1 MTATALLLALITF
14 PTTATA
20 GADASAE
27 PAASPA
33 PVLLEFSSPGCPPCR
48 QMKPI
53 IEQLKRKGYPI
64 QVVGTDE
71 SPDLAARYKVTEVPT
86 FIVID
91 PETGQQLARSKGA
104 QSPTEL
110 AEFYNDAVTRDEAS
124 TTRDIPPPRTRT
136 RPRPHAEDAENRERE
151 TGADEADDDA
161 QRERPASAS
170 ASAPKRVA
178 TNPRPWE
185 TVVRIKVH
193 GQGSIG
199 FGSGTIIHST
209 PEESIILTCAHIFK
223 MDRGPQYP
231 PSRFPL
237 KISIDL
243 FDGKLS
249 DREPRQVHYS
259 NETYEGR
266 AIDYDFSRDV
276 GLIRIKPGRRLPY
289 ARVVPT
295 HWAPRAGMEMI
306 TVGCSEGRDATAWS
320 TQITSATMRGRL
332 SGGYEAIE
340 CSNAPK
346 QGRSGGGL
354 FTSDGY
360 VAGVCDFAEP
370 MGNHGLYAHP
380 TSIYAMLDRNNMMAF
395 YAPAAPRNG
404 PMLAKNDPPR
414 SPRSPAPITRAQSP
428 DGDEAGDLTM
438 PPPEFLGIKKPAR
451 VEKVGQTT
459 TRKRWHSPSP
469 VTTDLKLD
477 PSADADHFESG
488 EPPAALS
495 QVQEEEAESRPA
507 PMKVRQASSK
517 WRPATTPIPD

>member
-14 PTTATA
+14 PAFSNA
-20 GADASAE
+20 GTEAYAE
-27 PAASPA
+27 PSSNA

-53 IEQLKRKGYPI
+53 VEQLKRKGYPI

-91 PETGQQLARSKGA
+91 PETGKQLARSKGA

-110 AEFYNDAVTRDEAS
+110 AEFYNDAVTREEADS
-124 TTRDIPPPRTRT
+124 RDIPPPRTRT
-136 RPRPHAEDAENRERE
+136 RPRVEDTENRDAD
-151 TGADEADDDA
+151 TGTDEADNDA
-161 QRERPASAS
+161 REERAAPAA
-170 ASAPKRVA
+170 APAPAPKRAA
-178 TNPRPWE
+178 TNPKPWE

-199 FGSGTIIHST
+199 FGSGTIIYSSD
-209 PEESIILTCAHIFK
+209 EEAIILTCAHIFK

-237 KISIDL
+237 KITIDL

-249 DREPRQVHYS
+249 GRQPAQVHYA

-266 AIDYDFSRDV
+266 AIDYDFSKDV
-276 GLIRIKPGRRLPY
+276 GLIRIKPGRKLPY

-295 HWAPRAGMEMI
+295 HWAPRTGMEMI

-340 CSNAPK
+340 CANAPK

-380 TSIYAMLDRNNMMAF
+380 TSIYAMLDRNKMMAF
-395 YAPAAPRNG
+395 YAPATPRNG
-404 PMLAKNDPPR
+404 PMLAKNDEPR
-414 SPRSPAPITRAQSP
+414 SPRTPAPITRAQSP
-428 DGDEAGDLTM
+428 DGDEGGDLTM
-438 PPPEFLGIKKPAR
+438 PPPEFLGIKRPAR
-451 VEKVGQTT
+451 VEKVGQSTK
-459 TRKRWHSPSP
+459 RKAWHSPSP

-488 EPPAALS
+488 EPPAQA
-495 QVQEEEAESRPA
+495 QAQEEEPEARPA
-507 PMKVRQASSK
+507 PMKVRQASTK
-517 WRPATTPIPD
+517 WQPATTPLPD